1 MLFKKIYNFFMRF
14 LASIIFLF
22 LATTNVWGLPKCKGD
37 DYKKWTNCFAK
48 VELPNGNYSG
58 EWKDGLFHGKGK
70 LQTIGLIAEGIF
82 NNNEFIKGKKTYRDG
97 STYEGEFKNWM
108 SHGKGKYIDP
118 IRNHIFEG
126 NWFEGELHGEGMM
139 DLGFNKYTGTFNKGD
154 REGFGE
160 EITYIDTPNEGKYI
174 GEFKYDTYH
183 GKGKISYKDGSYQ
196 EGNFKNGFLNGKGI
210 WSYSDGAFHKGNFID
225 GVINGE
231 GEYKSSEGDIY
242 VGNFKDGLAHGKGKQ
257 TYAEGDIYEGD
268 FLKGELTG
276 FGKLSYSNG
285 DSYEGNLIRGLKSG
299 KGTYN
304 WKLRKEKYIGD
315 WKEDL
320 RDGEGTNSWPNGE
333 SYTGQ
338 FKSDLYHGK
347 GSYIY
352 ADGASYVGNFFQ
364 GQFEGKGVI
373 TYKNGD
379 RYEGDVQRWVENGI
393 GTMVYGDDTEGWK
406 KYSGEWSEGL
416 ESGKGL
422 VEYKNGDIYEGDF
435 KASQFDGK
443 GTFKFK
449 DGDKYVGEFKLSQFH
464 GNGKYFYTHGGYYD
478 GEWKKDEYNGFGI
491 LVSSDKSTYKGN
503 FLNGCEHGYGEKV
516 YKKDLKGRVAYKGN
530 WDNCK
535 ISGKGEMKYADGS
548 TYAGLFKD
556 GEKLKGSTKIAQFET
571 NEKYYALVIG
581 NNNYQKKEKL
591 SAAVND
597 AKVIS
602 NILQDKYGFEVTT
615 LIDAKYSEVVDS
627 LISFTKDRKPLD
639 NLLIYYAGHGE
650 LSSDE
655 NKGYW
660 LPVDAG
666 EEQDSKWISND
677 IVRNRIKATKAKHVL
692 LVVDS
697 CFAGSISRGGAG
709 VSKSIEKLNNINV
722 INRFKM
728 RKTRLVITSGGN
740 EPVSDSDGGKHSVF
754 ANKFID
760 VLKNNNNVI
769 QSMYL
774 FQNVSDYVINNA
786 QQTPNRTIIHGTGDD
801 GGDFLFFPTG

>member
-37 DYKKWTNCFAK
+37 DYKKWTNCYAVLEVPGIK
-48 VELPNGNYSG
+48 YSG
-58 EWKDGLFHGKGK
+58 EWKDGKYNGKGEIITIGLTATGIFKDNLIVKGIKNFNDGSSYEGTFKDGIAHGKGKFTYADGKQFYEGDFVEGEWHGKGSLDLGWLKYTGDFVKGKRTGFGIESFMEGGSGGSGGKYEGEFKDDAYHGKGIMTYEDGALFKGTWEYQAMVGYGEQKYSSGDIYKGNFKDGVPHGKGTYIYAEGDTYVGEFSNGQVTGKGKMNYSNGQTYEGYFLRSLKNGEGTQTWPNGEIYKGGWKGDLYHGKGKYLYPDGASYEGNFIQGELEGKGKIVYKKGDTYEGDIRRWVESGFGTMIYSNAEVDGWKKYIGQWDEGLESGKGKVEYHNGDFYEGEFKDSELSGNGIFQFEDGEKYIGEFKQSEYHGKGKYFYNHAGFYDGEWRRGLFHGKGK
-70 LQTIGLIAEGIF
+70 LIEADKSIF
-82 NNNEFIKGKKTYRDG
+82 
-97 STYEGEFKNWM
+97 
-108 SHGKGKYIDP
+108 
-118 IRNHIFEG
+118 
-126 NWFEGELHGEGMM
+126 
-139 DLGFNKYTGTFNKGD
+139 
-154 REGFGE
+154 
-160 EITYIDTPNEGKYI
+160 
-174 GEFKYDTYH
+174 
-183 GKGKISYKDGSYQ
+183 
-196 EGNFKNGFLNGKGI
+196 
-210 WSYSDGAFHKGNFID
+210 
-225 GVINGE
+225 
-231 GEYKSSEGDIY
+231 
-242 VGNFKDGLAHGKGKQ
+242 VGNF
-257 TYAEGDIYEGD
+257 E
-268 FLKGELTG
+268 
-276 FGKLSYSNG
+276 
-285 DSYEGNLIRGLKSG
+285 
-299 KGTYN
+299 
-304 WKLRKEKYIGD
+304 
-315 WKEDL
+315 
-320 RDGEGTNSWPNGE
+320 
-333 SYTGQ
+333 
-338 FKSDLYHGK
+338 
-347 GSYIY
+347 
-352 ADGASYVGNFFQ
+352 
-364 GQFEGKGVI
+364 
-373 TYKNGD
+373 
-379 RYEGDVQRWVENGI
+379 
-393 GTMVYGDDTEGWK
+393 
-406 KYSGEWSEGL
+406 
-416 ESGKGL
+416 
-422 VEYKNGDIYEGDF
+422 
-435 KASQFDGK
+435 
-443 GTFKFK
+443 
-449 DGDKYVGEFKLSQFH
+449 
-464 GNGKYFYTHGGYYD
+464 
-478 GEWKKDEYNGFGI
+478 
-491 LVSSDKSTYKGN
+491 
-503 FLNGCEHGYGEKV
+503 NGCEHGYGEKT
-516 YKKDLKGRVAYKGN
+516 YKKDLMNRLSYKGN

-571 NEKYYALVIG
+571 DEKYYALVIG

-615 LIDAKYSEVVDS
+615 LIDAKYSEVVDN